1 MKYTVESSKGVGSC
15 GASGNDR
22 RFYVAPQIEVVLGA
36 SPTVLYTATITQ
48 GDDDDPNNPIDI
60 DAKKHDLNIEFRDMW
75 EE

>member
-1 MKYTVESSKGVGSC
+1 MRNTVVSSKAVK
-15 GASGNDR
+15 AVSGNDR

-48 GDDDDPNNPIDI
+48 GGDDPGDLPIHS
-60 DAKKHDLNIEFRDMW
+60 KKNDLNIEFRDMW